1 MHGAELQ
8 DVQGMQEPGVHEGRE
23 LQGSHHA
30 VELEVHAVDA
40 GAGRVFPVRELPEA
54 GVFTLQTVKD
64 KGGLF
69 ERAAEAQQ

>member
-1 MHGAELQ
+1 MHGAELP

-40 GAGRVFPVRELPEA
+40 GAGPVFPLRELPEA

-64 KGGLF
+64 EGGLF
-69 ERAAEAQQ
+69 ERAAQA